1 MTPYTSSTQG
11 VSQPGLLCTPPRSKQ
26 PPWGSRHFQGVL
38 TSAWCP
44 QGKGWAGLLHQ
55 TMLGVAAG
63 RIESASDQGRLR
75 AGEEMRDHGLR
86 YYVAWWGSL
95 GAFFSPLSLPC

>member
-1 MTPYTSSTQG
+1 MEPRKVRRPFRCLPCLLDPIFFLG
-11 VSQPGLLCTPPRSKQ
+11 VEQDP
-26 PPWGSRHFQGVL
+26 
-38 TSAWCP
+38 SAWCP